1 MMRYRQ
7 LGSTGLM
14 VSEIGIGGGGL
25 GHVWGETTDESVRE
39 AIDHALTEGV
49 NFFDVAPG
57 YGNGKAEE
65 NLGDALRGGRR
76 EETVIGTKV
85 FLTTE
90 DLDDISGAIERSL
103 AASLERLHT
112 EYIDLFQLHNR
123 ITPDQGDTRGSLT
136 LQTVLGEGG
145 VVETL
150 HRLRGSDSV
159 RFVGFTG
166 VGDPTAVREVM
177 QNGELDSVQAYYNVL
192 NPSAGIQPAPGS
204 TLWDHG
210 QILGL
215 AAELGMAAIGI
226 RNLAA
231 GALTQGYDRPVE
243 PASLMGRDLERA
255 ESLKFLSEN
264 GVPLAQVAT
273 RFVLQHSAISSV
285 VPGVKNAAEVA
296 DSIASTDLPALDQ
309 TTLQRLAD
317 LAADDF
323 GVPEPPGS
331 MM

>member
-1 MMRYRQ
+1 MRYRK

-14 VSEIGIGGGGL
+14 VSEIGVGGGGL
-25 GHVWGETTDESVRE
+25 GHVWGATSDDLIRE
-39 AIDHALTEGV
+39 AIDHALAEGI

-65 NLGDALRGGRR
+65 NLGEALRGRR
-76 EETVIGTKV
+76 EETVIATKV
-85 FLTTE
+85 FLTAD
-90 DLDDISGAIERSL
+90 DLDDVPGAIERSL

-112 EYIDLFQLHNR
+112 DHIDLFQLHNR
-123 ITPDQGDTRGSLT
+123 ITPEHGDARGSLQ
-136 LQTVLGEGG
+136 LHTVLGEGG

-150 HRLRGSDSV
+150 HRLRGSDQV
-159 RFVGFTG
+159 RFIGFTG
-166 VGDPTAVREVM
+166 VGDPNAIREVM
-177 QNGELDSVQAYYNVL
+177 RNGELDSVQAYYNLL
-192 NPSAGIQPAPGS
+192 NPTAGFQPAHGS
-204 TLWDHG
+204 TLWNHG
-210 QILGL
+210 QILNL

-231 GALTQGYDRPVE
+231 GALTPGYDRPIE
-243 PASLMGRDLERA
+243 TESLMGRDLRRV
-255 ESLKFLSEN
+255 ESLKFLSED
-264 GVPLAQVAT
+264 GVPLSQVAT

-285 VPGVKNAAEVA
+285 VPGVKNAAEVS
-296 DSIASTDLPALDQ
+296 DSIASGDLPTLDE